1 MAVSVKHLIGLALLA
16 TLSLVCFILPL
27 ALHQAWWS
35 LIALLPLLFVPVP
48 WFFVAPRDSFGS
60 VGDVDADT
68 GRHWAE
74 FFSAFLSL
82 GVLAI
87 PLTLYHVQM
96 IAFLDVVLSCSGSI
110 LLFGGWALFVYLQS
124 HDVES
129 YGRG

>member
-1 MAVSVKHLIGLALLA
+1 MAVGLKSLIALALIT
-16 TLSLVCFILPL
+16 TLSIVCYVLPL

-48 WFFVAPRDSFGS
+48 WFFVAPRDSFGA
-60 VGDVDADT
+60 VGDEADT
-68 GRHWAE
+68 GRRWAE
-74 FFSAFLSL
+74 FFSAFGSL

-96 IAFLDVVLSCSGSI
+96 IEFLDVALSCAGSI

-124 HDVES
+124 QDAES